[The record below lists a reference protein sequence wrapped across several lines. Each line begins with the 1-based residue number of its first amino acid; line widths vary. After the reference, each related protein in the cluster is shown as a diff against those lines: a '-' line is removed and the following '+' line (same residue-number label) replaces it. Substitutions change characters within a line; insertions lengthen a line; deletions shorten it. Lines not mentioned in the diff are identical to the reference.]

1 MFHWLNLYV
10 IRYHRFLRNRKKR
23 MRGGSEWKQHKSG
36 ITENHTFRWMHAK
49 KNRSLYIRSS
59 LKITLLFLHLN
70 IMRSMDNVMNNVSKT
85 ALQLL
90 EPWRTIP
97 ENYFNQMEITDCS
110 NHEQTSRYTL
120 PVFINIL
127 IPAYMIVFDV
137 IGIEHKT

>member
-1 MFHWLNLYV
+1 MWNATIAFLKNVRKECVAVPSGSNTRAALQRIINSGECMQRKIVAFIYDHLSKLY
-10 IRYHRFLRNRKKR
+10 K
-23 MRGGSEWKQHKSG
+23 
-36 ITENHTFRWMHAK
+36 NHTLVLAFKH
-49 KNRSLYIRSS
+49 NEIHGQCQS
-59 LKITLLFLHLN
+59 
-70 IMRSMDNVMNNVSKT
+70 NVSKT